1 MGNQMKGFVR
11 LRTRRIEKLYLP
23 TTIAAGVL
31 VVLFSVW
38 QLATDPVDERWFI
51 LVGLTILSGT
61 ATLRI
66 PGTPVNFS
74 ISDSFTMAAAL
85 LFGPAAGTVT
95 VAVDGLVISV
105 GLARRGLPPRKTL
118 YNATAPPLAMWI
130 AAQVFFLL
138 VGTESMAQVQISAE
152 RLIVPLTVFAAL
164 FFFLNTGLIAVAIAF
179 ERGVAVVTMW
189 RQHFLGLW
197 LTYFGGAAVAGLL
210 IVLVQGRN
218 PDLLVLM
225 LLAPIPL
232 IIYATFR
239 NAVGRMQDRV
249 GHLDQVNQM
258 YLCTIEALA
267 QAIDAKDQVTHG
279 HLRRVQQ
286 YAVTLARA
294 IGVNEEP
301 QLRALEAASLLHDI
315 GKLAVPEHILN
326 KPSTLTP
333 AEFDKM
339 KEHAS
344 IGADILSQIGF
355 PYPVVPIVRHHHER
369 WDGKGYPAGLAA
381 EEIPI
386 GARILSVVDCFDALT
401 SDRPY
406 RSKLTHEEAIK
417 LVQSRSGTMYDPHVV
432 QTFVE
437 VLESAPVM
445 PRSVVPSAVL
455 SNITRNALTE
465 PGRSSGGAYDAEA
478 LGVLFDLGAAASAG
492 AGPGDALWRLQAVLQ
507 RVMPAD
513 IVAVYV
519 YNAEADCL
527 VAAHVTHAAAITG
540 TTINRGQRLTGW
552 VAANRR
558 TINSDAALD
567 LGNLAM
573 KLDPTPQ
580 ACLST
585 DISADG
591 ELLGVLTLYST
602 RGQPFTDA
610 HIPIVEVTARG
621 LAGLLGARPA
631 VATTQDTSAT
641 APAAATPSQRIH

>member
-1 MGNQMKGFVR
+1 VR
-11 LRTRRIEKLYLP
+11 LRTKRIETLYLP
-23 TTIAAGVL
+23 VIIAAGVL
-31 VVLFSVW
+31 AVLFSVW

-118 YNATAPPLAMWI
+118 YNSTAPPLAMWI
-130 AAQVFFLL
+130 AAQSFFLI
-138 VGTESMAQVQISAE
+138 VGSESMSQVPISAQ
-152 RLIVPLTVFAAL
+152 RLIFPLTIFATL
-164 FFFLNTGLIAVAIAF
+164 FFLLNTGLIAVAIAF
-179 ERGVAVVTMW
+179 ERGVAVLTMW
-189 RQHFLGLW
+189 RQHFLSLW

-239 NAVGRMQDRV
+239 NAVGRMEDKV

-294 IGVNEEP
+294 LGVNEEP

-315 GKLAVPEHILN
+315 GKIAVPEHILN

-333 AEFDKM
+333 AEFEKM

-344 IGADILSQIGF
+344 IGADILASIGF

-369 WDGKGYPAGLAA
+369 WDGTGYPAGLAA
-381 EEIPI
+381 DAIPI

-406 RSKLTHEEAIK
+406 RSKCTQEEAIR
-417 LVQSRSGTMYDPHVV
+417 LVQSRSGTMYDPNVV
-432 QTFVE
+432 AKFVE
-437 VLESAPVM
+437 VLHNSPVEA
-445 PRSVVPSAVL
+445 RSVVPSAVL
-455 SNITRNALTE
+455 SNITRNALAE
-465 PGRSSGGAYDAEA
+465 PGWPQTGAYTAET
-478 LGVLFDLGAAASAG
+478 LGVLFDLGAAAGAG
-492 AGPGDALWRLQAVLQ
+492 ANPDDALWRLQAVLQ
-507 RVMPAD
+507 RLMPAD
-513 IVAVYV
+513 IVVVYV
-519 YNAEADCL
+519 YNAEADHL
-527 VAAHVTHAAAITG
+527 VATHVAGTHAAAIRG
-540 TTINRGQRLTGW
+540 TTIARGQRLTGW

-558 TINSDAALD
+558 TINSDAVLD
-567 LGNLAM
+567 LGNVAM
-573 KLDPTPQ
+573 KLDPMPQ
-580 ACLST
+580 GCLST
-585 DISADG
+585 DIAADG

-610 HIPIVEVTARG
+610 HIPVLEVTARG
-621 LAGLLGARPA
+621 LANLLGPA
-631 VATTQDTSAT
+631 PQPVHTAQDAAT
-641 APAAATPSQRIH
+641 ATAASLPSVRIH